1 MSVYT
6 DFSPSAL
13 KQLRRLKGLSLQAI
27 ATHCGVSRQAV
38 WEWETG
44 RALPSRRSVLKLVNA
59 LGIEPTQI
67 AQNHSHYRRIAIS
80 GAHGVGKTTL
90 ARQLSKTLKLPLLTE
105 TAREVISQYVSDCSY
120 IVCHPDKAEIQAE
133 ILNKQIE
140 KEATHKAFVADRSV
154 LDILAYC
161 WLYRIFDSPTLHELA
176 KKILLTY
183 SKNYDLIIF
192 CPIPDD
198 DYEIPDDG
206 FRLTDKDSQMDID
219 NYLKCVLATKPTD
232 VLYLPPDRSVWLE
245 TTLDYINYT
254 EGGKENE

>member
-13 KQLRRLKGLSLQAI
+13 RQLRQLKGLSLQSI
-27 ATHCGVSRQAV
+27 ARQCGVTRQAV

-44 RALPSRRSVLKLVNA
+44 KALPSRRSILKLINV

-67 AQNHSHYRRIAIS
+67 AQNHYRRIAIS
-80 GAHGVGKTTL
+80 GTHGVGKTTL
-90 ARQLSKTLKLPLLTE
+90 AKQLSEILRLPLLTE
-105 TAREVISQYVSDCSY
+105 TAREVIQQYVSDCSY
-120 IVCHPDKAEIQAE
+120 MVCHPDKAEIQAK

-140 KEATHKAFVADRSV
+140 KEATHKAFVSDRSV
-154 LDILAYC
+154 LDVLAYSC
-161 WLYRIFDSPTLHELA
+161 LYRIFDSPTLHELA

-219 NYLKCVLATKPTD
+219 NYLKCLLATKPTD
-232 VLYLPPDRSVWLE
+232 VLYLPPDRSVWLQ
-245 TTLDYINYT
+245 TTLDYINYSQ
-254 EGGKENE
+254 GGKENE